1 MIQVTVK
8 NSKTGSQYICKSAR
22 RTVKNI
28 TYHLICRHKEIEN
41 ELGYWGDIIRENPD
55 RYAYVRQHFSN
66 DVCDLKPI
74 TYSALWN
81 LLLHSEAND
90 LYYYNE
96 NHAIDETCVFYE
108 FYYDLGFELPE
119 DRGLELIFSC
129 WTNGMLP
136 KI

>member
-1 MIQVTVK
+1 MAEIKEYK
-8 NSKTGSQYICKSAR
+8 NLINGEWRESKEQ
-22 RTVKNI
+22 I
-28 TYHLICRHKEIEN
+28 TIYSPIDNKEIGKVQAMTHKEIEN
-41 ELGYWGDIIRENPD
+41 ELGCWGDIIRENPD

-119 DRGLELIFSC
+119 DRGLDMNKALI
-129 WTNGMLP
+129 N
-136 KI
+136 K